1 MMDSIIIA
9 EKELY
14 KYDFN
19 KLFQCIS
26 KDILAKLKSKT
37 LINQL
42 DIDVIINSYLNEDNN
57 DQLKNFS
64 LILSILLNKIDKI
77 IKEREITALITADN
91 ESTMIKNLNE
101 NKLLKKDLEQLT
113 TDYINLKQNNQI
125 LYVEISNLREQ
136 NKVNSLIIESLKND
150 IIALKQGNFMYD
162 KHIYSKFSEI
172 NKFCNEIQLGLNE
185 KKVLIENENLIK
197 FIESNQFQTNINDI
211 NGTIRLITD
220 YLRKL
225 CFIPLLVFD
234 STNLNNLYRFLNK
247 TMKKTIFCSL
257 CNEFKNQ
264 TNLENKLCERH
275 LICDSC
281 SVNYSKKI
289 RCLKDKQCFCKTYAN

>member
-136 NKVNSLIIESLKND
+136 NKVNSLIIE
-150 IIALKQGNFMYD
+150 
-162 KHIYSKFSEI
+162 
-172 NKFCNEIQLGLNE
+172 
-185 KKVLIENENLIK
+185 
-197 FIESNQFQTNINDI
+197 
-211 NGTIRLITD
+211 
-220 YLRKL
+220 
-225 CFIPLLVFD
+225 
-234 STNLNNLYRFLNK
+234 
-247 TMKKTIFCSL
+247 
-257 CNEFKNQ
+257 
-264 TNLENKLCERH
+264 
-275 LICDSC
+275 
-281 SVNYSKKI
+281 
-289 RCLKDKQCFCKTYAN
+289 TYIL